1 LREVYNA
8 NLPKVTQMFTELAQN
23 ESLFQ
28 RYKALKASPEFE
40 ELDDAQR
47 KFIDNELRDFRLGGA
62 DLSPEKKAEFRE
74 NAQQLAGASSRFN
87 DNLLDETNAFEL
99 IVTDKDDL
107 SGIPADVIDAAAR
120 NAEGDGKKGWKFTLH
135 APSYLPVMQYADNR
149 SLREKMYRGFVTRA
163 SEFGA
168 AEHDNTQLINEIL
181 RLRRRQAQLLGYQ
194 DYAEVSLEPKMA
206 QSPRQVLD
214 FLQDFAARAKPHAKR
229 DLDTLREFA
238 ASEMGMDTLEAWDV
252 AYASEKLRVARY
264 AFSDQE
270 VKQYFPEPKVLEGM
284 FRVVQTIYGIRIVE
298 ADAPRWHQDVRFYS
312 IYDRD
317 EVLVGQ
323 FYLDLYAR
331 SSKRG
336 GAWMDDAIT
345 RRRKKSRIQTPVA
358 YLNCNFSSPIG
369 DKPALLTHDEVITL
383 FHEFGHGLHH
393 LLTRI
398 DVLGVSGINGVEW
411 DAVELPS
418 QFMENF
424 CWEWNVLKDMTE
436 HVDSGSALPREL
448 FDKMH
453 AAKNFQIGMQ
463 TLRQIEFSIFDMK
476 IHYQYDPDGNETPLQ
491 VLEQVRD
498 EVAVMI
504 PPAYNRFPNSFSHI
518 FGGGYAA
525 GYYSYKWAE
534 VLSADAFSA
543 FEEGGVLDETVG
555 SRFREEILAKGGSRP
570 ALQSF
575 VAFRGREP
583 SIDAL
588 LRHSGMS

>member
-1 LREVYNA
+1 MNPLLDFSGLPRFADFKPEFVEPAVSQLLGEVAAAVDEVTAGEERPTWDSLVTPLDDAIERLRRAWGQVAHLNAVMNSPQLREVYNA

-393 LLTRI
+393 
-398 DVLGVSGINGVEW
+398 
-411 DAVELPS
+411 
-418 QFMENF
+418 
-424 CWEWNVLKDMTE
+424 
-436 HVDSGSALPREL
+436 
-448 FDKMH
+448 
-453 AAKNFQIGMQ
+453 
-463 TLRQIEFSIFDMK
+463 
-476 IHYQYDPDGNETPLQ
+476 
-491 VLEQVRD
+491 
-498 EVAVMI
+498 
-504 PPAYNRFPNSFSHI
+504 
-518 FGGGYAA
+518 
-525 GYYSYKWAE
+525 
-534 VLSADAFSA
+534 
-543 FEEGGVLDETVG
+543 
-555 SRFREEILAKGGSRP
+555 
-570 ALQSF
+570 
-575 VAFRGREP
+575 
-583 SIDAL
+583 
-588 LRHSGMS
+588 